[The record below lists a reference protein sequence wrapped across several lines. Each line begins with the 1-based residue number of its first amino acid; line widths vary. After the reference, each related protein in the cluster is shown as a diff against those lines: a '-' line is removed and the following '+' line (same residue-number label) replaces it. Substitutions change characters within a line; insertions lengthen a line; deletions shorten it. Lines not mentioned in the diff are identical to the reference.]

1 MIPIDTYS
9 SLGPSIHHWIVQAAV
24 KRQDKILMDAIF
36 MFHEYHKSIIIPLA
50 VWKNHMNTS
59 WIMGVSVSSW
69 GYPQSSSISNDG
81 IFTYK
86 PSSYGDIPM
95 TMETPKS
102 VIHCLNRPFSIHS
115 PPKIPTYRIL
125 HHSIT
130 ILIRI
135 SSCGLGWQWIFHGG
149 FQSRGG
155 SPVHHL

>member
-1 MIPIDTYS
+1 MAGEVPEPHLPGLAPCAGCVDPAPLPGVDPGS
-9 SLGPSIHHWIVQAAV
+9 DEAESRRGGPQEWPCVE
-24 KRQDKILMDAIF
+24 DL
-36 MFHEYHKSIIIPLA
+36 
-50 VWKNHMNTS
+50 
-59 WIMGVSVSSW
+59 GVSVSSW

-81 IFTYK
+81 IFTYE

-115 PPKIPTYRIL
+115 PPKIPAYRIL

-135 SSCGLGWQWIFHGG
+135 SSCGLGWQWIFHAR